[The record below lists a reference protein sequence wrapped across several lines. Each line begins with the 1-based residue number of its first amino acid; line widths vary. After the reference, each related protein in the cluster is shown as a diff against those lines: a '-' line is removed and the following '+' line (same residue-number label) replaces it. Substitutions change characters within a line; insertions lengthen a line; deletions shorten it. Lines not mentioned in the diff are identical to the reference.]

1 MGISDEIE
9 VATITIDEET
19 IVEIKATIALP
30 FQLSLTTLVVHG
42 MTATKLKKSALHV
55 QMFFFS
61 AYFLVSLVAMV
72 EWSSL
77 AALHCAKHAILDMR
91 RFRQKNQRFD
101 GKRPTKPTSVGT
113 HTEVQICELFLL
125 FP

>member
-19 IVEIKATIALP
+19 ILEIKATIALP
-30 FQLSLTTLVVHG
+30 FQLSLKTFVVHG
-42 MTATKLKKSALHV
+42 KSALHV
-55 QMFFFS
+55 QMFFFFF
-61 AYFLVSLVAMV
+61 AYFLVSLVAVV

-101 GKRPTKPTSVGT
+101 GKRATKPTSVGT
-113 HTEVQICELFLL
+113 HTEAQICELFLL

>member
-19 IVEIKATIALP
+19 ILKIKATIALP

-77 AALHCAKHAILDMR
+77 AELHCAKHPILDMR

>member
-9 VATITIDEET
+9 VATITIDEES
-19 IVEIKATIALP
+19 ILEIKATIALP
-30 FQLSLTTLVVHG
+30 FQLSLTTFVVHG
-42 MTATKLKKSALHV
+42 MMATKLAKSALHV
-55 QMFFFS
+55 QIFFFF
-61 AYFLVSLVAMV
+61 ALFVVSLVAMV

-77 AALHCAKHAILDMR
+77 VALHCAKPAILDMP

-113 HTEVQICELFLL
+113 HTEAQICELFLL

>member
-19 IVEIKATIALP
+19 ILEIKATIALP

-42 MTATKLKKSALHV
+42 MMATKLAKSALHV
-55 QMFFFS
+55 QMFFGFFPLIFS
-61 AYFLVSLVAMV
+61 
-72 EWSSL
+72 
-77 AALHCAKHAILDMR
+77 
-91 RFRQKNQRFD
+91 
-101 GKRPTKPTSVGT
+101 
-113 HTEVQICELFLL
+113 

>member
-19 IVEIKATIALP
+19 ILEIKVTIALS
-30 FQLSLTTLVVHG
+30 FQLSLTTFVVHG
-42 MTATKLKKSALHV
+42 MMATKLAKSALHV
-55 QMFFFS
+55 QKFFFFS
-61 AYFLVSLVAMV
+61 LIFSFTFVAMV

-91 RFRQKNQRFD
+91 RFR
-101 GKRPTKPTSVGT
+101 
-113 HTEVQICELFLL
+113 
-125 FP
+125 

>member
-19 IVEIKATIALP
+19 ILEIRATIALP

-55 QMFFFS
+55 QMFFFFPLIFS
-61 AYFLVSLVAMV
+61 FP
-72 EWSSL
+72 SSQWL
-77 AALHCAKHAILDMR
+77 NGVR
-91 RFRQKNQRFD
+91 
-101 GKRPTKPTSVGT
+101 
-113 HTEVQICELFLL
+113 
-125 FP
+125 

>member
-19 IVEIKATIALP
+19 ILEIKVTIA
-30 FQLSLTTLVVHG
+30 FQLSLTTFVVHG
-42 MTATKLKKSALHV
+42 MTATKLAKSALHV
-55 QMFFFS
+55 QMFFFF

-77 AALHCAKHAILDMR
+77 AALRCAKHAILDMR
-91 RFRQKNQRFD
+91 RFRQKN
-101 GKRPTKPTSVGT
+101 
-113 HTEVQICELFLL
+113 
-125 FP
+125 